1 MVYFYKKGKNMRI
14 VLIRHGDPNYEKDCL
29 TELGHKQAAVAA
41 QRLLKEGIDEIYSSP
56 LGRAR
61 QTAGYFSQASGIKD
75 IKILDFIE
83 EIRFGTEEHLY
94 DNKWN
99 PWLGVQALVREGKDL
114 QTPAWREYPVFKDN
128 LATVDADKI
137 GAETD
142 KWLAGLGY
150 VREGLY
156 YRCTK
161 ASGSEDQNGK
171 EKTIAIFCHGGASA
185 AFLARVLNQTFPYMC
200 GTLLYFPHTTITVLE
215 FDDTPGVL
223 TLPIVDLLND
233 ARHIREVK

>member
-1 MVYFYKKGKNMRI
+1 MRI
-14 VLIRHGDPNYEKDCL
+14 ILIRHGDPNYEKDCL

-75 IKILDFIE
+75 IKILDFMQ
-83 EIRFGTEEHLY
+83 EIRFGTEDDLY
-94 DNKWN
+94 NNKWN
-99 PWLGVQALVREGKDL
+99 PWLGVQALIREGKDL
-114 QTPAWREYPVFKDN
+114 QSPDWREYPVFKDN

-137 GAETD
+137 GVETD

-150 VREGLY
+150 VRQGLY
-156 YRCTK
+156 YRNAGKGTE
-161 ASGSEDQNGK
+161 GGK

-200 GTLLYFPHTTITVLE
+200 GSLLHFPHTTITVLE
-215 FDDTPGVL
+215 FDETPGEF
-223 TLPIVDLLND
+223 TLPIIDLLND
-233 ARHIREVK
+233 ARHLKDAK

>member
-1 MVYFYKKGKNMRI
+1 MRI
-14 VLIRHGDPNYEKDCL
+14 VLVRHGDPDYEKDCL

-41 QRLLKEGIDEIYSSP
+41 KRLMKEGINEVYSSP
-56 LGRAR
+56 LGRAQ
-61 QTAGYFSQASGIKD
+61 QTAGYFSELSGLPVH
-75 IKILDFIE
+75 ILDFIQ
-83 EIRFGTEEHLY
+83 EIRFGTEEDLY
-94 DNKWN
+94 NNKWN
-99 PWLGVQALVREGKDL
+99 PWLGVLELVHEGKDL
-114 QTPAWREYPVFKDN
+114 QTPAWREYAVFKDN
-128 LATVDADKI
+128 LATIDADKI
-137 GAETD
+137 GEEAD

-161 ASGSEDQNGK
+161 ESGSEGQNAK

-185 AFLARVLNQTFPYMC
+185 AFLARVLNQQFPYMC
-200 GTLLYFPHTTITVLE
+200 GTLLHFPHTTITVLE

-223 TLPIVDLLND
+223 TLPIIELMND

>member
-1 MVYFYKKGKNMRI
+1 MRI
-14 VLIRHGDPNYEKDCL
+14 ILVRHGDPNYDKDCL

-61 QTAGYFSQASGIKD
+61 QTAAYFSEASGIKD
-75 IKILDFIE
+75 IKILDFMQ
-83 EIRFGTEEHLY
+83 EIRFGTEEDLY
-94 DNKWN
+94 NNKWN

-114 QTPAWREYPVFKDN
+114 QTPVWREYPVFKDN

-137 GAETD
+137 GEETD

-150 VREGLY
+150 VREGIY
-156 YRCTK
+156 YRNTNSSTS
-161 ASGSEDQNGK
+161 ASSPR
-171 EKTIAIFCHGGASA
+171 TLAIFCHGGASA
-185 AFLARVLNQTFPYMC
+185 AFLARVLNQQFPYMC
-200 GTLLYFPHTTITVLE
+200 GTLLHFPHTTITVLE
-215 FDDTPGVL
+215 FDDTSGVL

>member
-1 MVYFYKKGKNMRI
+1 MRI
-14 VLIRHGDPNYEKDCL
+14 ILIRHGDPNYEKDCL

-75 IKILDFIE
+75 IKILDFMQ
-83 EIRFGTEEHLY
+83 EIRFGTEDDLY
-94 DNKWN
+94 NNKWN
-99 PWLGVQALVREGKDL
+99 PWLGVQALIREGKDL
-114 QTPAWREYPVFKDN
+114 QSPDWREYPVFKDN

-137 GAETD
+137 GVETD

-150 VREGLY
+150 VRQGLY
-156 YRCTK
+156 YRNVGKGTE
-161 ASGSEDQNGK
+161 GGK

-200 GTLLYFPHTTITVLE
+200 GSLLHFPHTTITVLE
-215 FDDTPGVL
+215 FDKTPGEL
-223 TLPIVDLLND
+223 TLPIIDLLND
-233 ARHIREVK
+233 ARHLKDVK

>member
-1 MVYFYKKGKNMRI
+1 MRI
-14 VLIRHGDPNYEKDCL
+14 VLVRHGDPNYEKDCL

-41 QRLLKEGIDEIYSSP
+41 QRLLKEGIDEIYCSP

-61 QTAGYFSQASGIKD
+61 QTAGYFSEASGIKD
-75 IKILDFIE
+75 IKILDFMQ
-83 EIRFGTEEHLY
+83 EIRFGTEEDLY
-94 DNKWN
+94 NNKWN
-99 PWLGVQALVREGKDL
+99 PWLGVQTLVREGKDL
-114 QTPAWREYPVFKDN
+114 QTPVWREYPVFKDN

-137 GAETD
+137 GDETD

-150 VREGLY
+150 VREGQY
-156 YRCTK
+156 YRNTN
-161 ASGSEDQNGK
+161 SSSS
-171 EKTIAIFCHGGASA
+171 TSSSRTLAIFCHGGASA
-185 AFLARVLNQTFPYMC
+185 AFLARVLNQQFPYMC
-200 GTLLYFPHTTITVLE
+200 VTLLHFPHTTITVLE

>member
-1 MVYFYKKGKNMRI
+1 MRI
-14 VLIRHGDPNYEKDCL
+14 ILVRHGDPNYEKDCL

-61 QTAGYFSQASGIKD
+61 QTAGYFSKASGIKD
-75 IKILDFIE
+75 IKILDFMQ
-83 EIRFGTEEHLY
+83 EIRFGTEEDLY
-94 DNKWN
+94 NNKWN
-99 PWLGVQALVREGKDL
+99 PWLGVQALVRDGQDL
-114 QTPAWREYPVFKDN
+114 QSPAWREYPVFNDN

-137 GAETD
+137 GVETD

-150 VREGLY
+150 IREGLY
-156 YRCTK
+156 YRNEGKVTE
-161 ASGSEDQNGK
+161 GSK

-185 AFLARVLNQTFPYMC
+185 AFLARVLNQQFPYMC
-200 GTLLYFPHTTITVLE
+200 GVLLHFPHTTITELR

-223 TLPIVDLLND
+223 TLPIIELMND